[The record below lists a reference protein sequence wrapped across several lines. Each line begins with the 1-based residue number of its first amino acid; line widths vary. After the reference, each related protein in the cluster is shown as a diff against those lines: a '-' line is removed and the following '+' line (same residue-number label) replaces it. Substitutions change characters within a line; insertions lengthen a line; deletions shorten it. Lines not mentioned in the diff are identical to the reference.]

1 MADKESNK
9 KSAMKEFVKKS
20 EKDLLKTLGEKREE
34 QRHFRFGTAGAAT
47 RDVRAIRTN
56 KREIA
61 QILTELNARNRRMAD
76 ENKKGVETAKN
87 A

>member
-1 MADKESNK
+1 MNEIRK
-9 KSAMKEFVKKS
+9 KSD
-20 EKDLLKTLGEKREE
+20 KDLLKALGEKREE

-47 RDVRAIRTN
+47 RDVRAIRSG

-76 ENKKGVETAKN
+76 EAKAAAKN
-87 A
+87 EVEKASA